1 MENKYR
7 CWIKN
12 EGFIIERICVARS
25 RLWRCVCRRGNSKM
39 VGQGKNKRN
48 ECQLK
53 RYR

>member
-25 RLWRCVCRRGNSKM
+25 IEVDCGGVF
-39 VGQGKNKRN
+39 VGGEIARW
-48 ECQLK
+48 
-53 RYR
+53 